1 MKFLFYYFLIIFIL
15 SIFYTII
22 DKQHSKNSKS
32 RVPEKTLMCLAFSGG
47 ALPMYITMKIIRHKT
62 LHNKFMI
69 GLPLIILF
77 QMIIFI
83 LILNAIRN
91 T

>member
-1 MKFLFYYFLIIFIL
+1 MKFLVAYFLIIFIL
-15 SIFYTII
+15 SIFYTVI
-22 DKQHSKNSKS
+22 DKVHSKNSKS

-77 QMIIFI
+77 QMII
-83 LILNAIRN
+83 LILKAVSN